1 MHQQFLRFDRVSF
14 TYPGMMSP
22 LLEEVQARF
31 DYGWTGIVGAN
42 GCGKSTL
49 MKLASGELQPTSGH
63 IDHLGSAEYVVQ
75 RTDEPPQGWEEF
87 LFSDDAVA
95 DESRRL
101 LRVSPDWHGRW
112 ETLSHGERKR
122 SQIAVALWRQ
132 PDLLALDEP
141 TNHIDAEARR
151 LLIRALS
158 HFPGVGLLVSHD
170 RELLDALCDQC
181 LFLFPPH
188 AVLRPGGV
196 SEGLEQDRR
205 EQQAARDQDND
216 ACNAIRRLKASAQ
229 QSRESAEQQAAKNKQ
244 AKNSKKPLHDHDGRF
259 ERRLA
264 KLTGKDSWA
273 SKQSA
278 ALNSRAGKLARERQ
292 GLNGPLRKEYA
303 MGLWLE
309 DGGCS
314 SRNLVLNLKAGT
326 LPLGGGRT
334 LEFPDL
340 QLRPTDR
347 VALVGPNGFG
357 KSTLIRRL
365 LADAIA
371 VPEERLIY
379 IPQEITAEES
389 QTILAEV
396 RRLPS
401 EQLGKVMTT
410 VSCLGSRPGRL
421 LESQQASPG
430 EIRKL
435 LLALGVA
442 RGPHLIVLDEPTN
455 HLDLPSI
462 SCLEDALD
470 DCPCA
475 MLLVSHDERFLD
487 RLTTQRWTLTPLDD
501 AHCRIALVV
510 S

>member
-1 MHQQFLRFDRVSF
+1 
-14 TYPGMMSP
+14 
-22 LLEEVQARF
+22 
-31 DYGWTGIVGAN
+31 
-42 GCGKSTL
+42 
-49 MKLASGELQPTSGH
+49 
-63 IDHLGSAEYVVQ
+63 
-75 RTDEPPQGWEEF
+75 
-87 LFSDDAVA
+87 
-95 DESRRL
+95 
-101 LRVSPDWHGRW
+101 
-112 ETLSHGERKR
+112 
-122 SQIAVALWRQ
+122 
-132 PDLLALDEP
+132 
-141 TNHIDAEARR
+141 
-151 LLIRALS
+151 
-158 HFPGVGLLVSHD
+158 
-170 RELLDALCDQC
+170 
-181 LFLFPPH
+181 
-188 AVLRPGGV
+188 
-196 SEGLEQDRR
+196 
-205 EQQAARDQDND
+205 
-216 ACNAIRRLKASAQ
+216 
-229 QSRESAEQQAAKNKQ
+229 
-244 AKNSKKPLHDHDGRF
+244 
-259 ERRLA
+259 
-264 KLTGKDSWA
+264 
-273 SKQSA
+273 
-278 ALNSRAGKLARERQ
+278 
-292 GLNGPLRKEYA
+292 

-501 AHCRIALVV
+501 AHSRIALVV